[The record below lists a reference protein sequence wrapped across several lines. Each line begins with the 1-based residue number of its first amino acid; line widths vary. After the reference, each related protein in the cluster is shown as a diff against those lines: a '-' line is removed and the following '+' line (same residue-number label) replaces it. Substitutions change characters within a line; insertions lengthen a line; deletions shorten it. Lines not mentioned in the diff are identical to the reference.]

1 LNGNSTSAALGH
13 FKLQTGYEFFKAQF
27 QKSTC
32 LPSKLNAFISKIPLI
47 PSFSATDHRSDQ
59 AFCEPTHEALLKHW
73 PRSQDLWIFGYASLI
88 WRPEFDILEQHLTKV
103 QGWHRALKMWSRL
116 NRGTPECPGLVFAL
130 LSGGSCQGMVFR
142 TPAQKVTQTIDQL
155 WFREMPNNVY
165 TTRWLHC
172 PTPQGP
178 VNALAFTL
186 PRSSPSYTGTLSPA
200 QYQDIFRNATG
211 RYGTTLDYAQETLNS
226 LKQHG
231 IHDKALEALLQFAKD
246 RP

>member
-165 TTRWLHC
+165 TTRWLQC

>member
-1 LNGNSTSAALGH
+1 M
-13 FKLQTGYEFFKAQF
+13 
-27 QKSTC
+27 
-32 LPSKLNAFISKIPLI
+32 PLI
-47 PSFSATDHRSDQ
+47 PSLSATDNRSDQ
-59 AFCEPTHEALLKHW
+59 AFCEPTQEALLKHW
-73 PRSQDLWIFGYASLI
+73 PRSQDLWVFGYASLI
-88 WRPEFDILEQHLTKV
+88 WRPEFEILEQHKTKI

-130 LSGGSCQGMVFR
+130 LSGGSCQGIVFR
-142 TPAQKVTQTIDQL
+142 TPAQKVAQTIEQL

-165 TTRWLHC
+165 TTRWLQC

-200 QYQDIFRNATG
+200 QCQQIFQNATG

>member
-59 AFCEPTHEALLKHW
+59 AFCEPSHEALLKHW

-165 TTRWLHC
+165 TTRWLQC

>member
-1 LNGNSTSAALGH
+1 
-13 FKLQTGYEFFKAQF
+13 
-27 QKSTC
+27 
-32 LPSKLNAFISKIPLI
+32 
-47 PSFSATDHRSDQ
+47 
-59 AFCEPTHEALLKHW
+59 
-73 PRSQDLWIFGYASLI
+73 
-88 WRPEFDILEQHLTKV
+88 
-103 QGWHRALKMWSRL
+103 
-116 NRGTPECPGLVFAL
+116 
-130 LSGGSCQGMVFR
+130 
-142 TPAQKVTQTIDQL
+142 
-155 WFREMPNNVY
+155 
-165 TTRWLHC
+165 
-172 PTPQGP
+172 

>member
-1 LNGNSTSAALGH
+1 M
-13 FKLQTGYEFFKAQF
+13 
-27 QKSTC
+27 
-32 LPSKLNAFISKIPLI
+32 PLI
-47 PSFSATDHRSDQ
+47 PSLSATDNRSDQ
-59 AFCEPTHEALLKHW
+59 AFCEPTQEALIKHW
-73 PRSQDLWIFGYASLI
+73 PRSQDLWVFGYASLI
-88 WRPEFDILEQHLTKV
+88 WRPEFEILEQHKTKV

-116 NRGTPECPGLVFAL
+116 NRGTPECPGLGFAL
-130 LSGGSCQGMVFR
+130 LSGGSCPGMVFR
-142 TPAQKVTQTIDQL
+142 TPAEKVAQTIEQL

-165 TTRWLHC
+165 TTRWLQC

-200 QYQDIFRNATG
+200 QYQQIFQNATG
-211 RYGTTLDYAQETLNS
+211 RYGNTLDYAQETLNS

>member
-1 LNGNSTSAALGH
+1 MGH

-59 AFCEPTHEALLKHW
+59 AFCEPSHEALLKHW

-165 TTRWLHC
+165 TTRWLQC

-200 QYQDIFRNATG
+200 QYQDIFQNATG